1 MKGGTCSPYLGQE
14 RVVLA
19 LEPHWEGVTSWW
31 WLTERVWRKG
41 GEVALPGALSAS
53 PAQPM
58 VWEHHPAFSF
68 CSFKALDGYCKLK
81 KSSLLC
87 VKKGTLTF
95 VCLLYEAEEFKLL
108 GDLFNIWL
116 SSPLKLFKLI
126 LGKIAITW
134 VCAYW
139 FFRMCNKAKLSTLL
153 ES

>member
-1 MKGGTCSPYLGQE
+1 M
-14 RVVLA
+14 
-19 LEPHWEGVTSWW
+19 VT
-31 WLTERVWRKG
+31 
-41 GEVALPGALSAS
+41 LPDAFSAS

-68 CSFKALDGYCKLK
+68 CSFKALDGHYKLK

-87 VKKGTLTF
+87 VKKGKLTL
-95 VCLLYEAEEFKLL
+95 VCLFYEAEEFKLL
-108 GDLFNIWL
+108 GVLFNIWL
-116 SSPLKLFKLI
+116 SSPLKLFELI

-139 FFRMCNKAKLSTLL
+139 FFGMCNKAKLSTLL